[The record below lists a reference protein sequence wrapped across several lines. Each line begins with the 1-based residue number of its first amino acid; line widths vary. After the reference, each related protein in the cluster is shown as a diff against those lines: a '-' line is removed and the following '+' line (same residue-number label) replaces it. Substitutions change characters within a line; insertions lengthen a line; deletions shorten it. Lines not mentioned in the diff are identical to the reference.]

1 MSEDRIHID
10 IGKLRRS
17 ASSLKCFTCGTPLSQ
32 IDSRQHACIWYC
44 SKCDVFHEA
53 TEAGAKLRSFRK
65 GASQIINLGGE
76 DDEYN
81 RS

>member
-1 MSEDRIHID
+1 MSDDRIHVD

-17 ASSLKCFTCGTPLSQ
+17 TPSLKCFTCEGPLSQ
-32 IDSRQHACIWYC
+32 MDSRQHTNIWYC

-65 GASQIINLGGE
+65 EASQIINLGG
-76 DDEYN
+76 D
-81 RS
+81 R